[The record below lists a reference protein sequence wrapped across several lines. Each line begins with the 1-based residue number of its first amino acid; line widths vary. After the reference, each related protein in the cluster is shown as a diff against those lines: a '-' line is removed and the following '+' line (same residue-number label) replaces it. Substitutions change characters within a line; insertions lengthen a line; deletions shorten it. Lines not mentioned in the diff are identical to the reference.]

1 MTKRIGITGGIG
13 SGKTTACRIFAMLGI
28 PVYYAD
34 DRAKWLMENDPSL
47 MEALRATFGA
57 EIYST
62 EGKLQRA
69 YLADIV
75 FNDQTQLAKLNSL
88 VHPAVREDGIRWD
101 KEHQNVPYTLREA
114 ALLYESGIYK
124 LLDKI
129 IVVTAPEAL
138 RIERVHQRDGLS
150 PAQIKA
156 RMDKQWP
163 EAEKVERADF
173 VITNDGKQSLIRQI
187 YQIHHQLISAKK

>member
-1 MTKRIGITGGIG
+1 
-13 SGKTTACRIFAMLGI
+13 MLDI
-28 PVYYAD
+28 PIYYAD

-47 MEALRATFGA
+47 MEALRTTFGA

-75 FNDQTQLAKLNSL
+75 FNDQAQLAQLNGL

-101 KEHQNVPYTLREA
+101 QEHQNTPYTLREA

-129 IVVTAPEAL
+129 IAVTAPEAL

-150 PAQIKA
+150 TEQIKA
-156 RMDKQWP
+156 RMDQQWP
-163 EAEKVERADF
+163 EAKKVELADF
-173 VITNDGKQSLIRQI
+173 VIDNGGERSLIRQV
-187 YQIHHQLISAKK
+187 YQSHHQIISANK